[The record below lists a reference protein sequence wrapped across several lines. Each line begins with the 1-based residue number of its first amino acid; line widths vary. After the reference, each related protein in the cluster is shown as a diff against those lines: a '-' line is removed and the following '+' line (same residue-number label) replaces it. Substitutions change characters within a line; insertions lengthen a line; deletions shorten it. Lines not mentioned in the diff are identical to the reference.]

1 MPALTST
8 QASWQPGAAPLGQ
21 TLLDRPVVRGKFL
34 CVGDKKLWVRGA
46 TYGAFRPDNNKL
58 EYQDLDQ
65 IDRDFR
71 QMAESGFNAVR
82 IPHIVPPRKLLDIAA
97 HNCFA

>member
-8 QASWQPGAAPLGQ
+8 QASWRPGAAPLGQ

-34 CVGDKKLWVRGA
+34 YVGDEKLWVRGA
-46 TYGAFRPDNNKL
+46 TYGAFRPDKKSWNTRISI
-58 EYQDLDQ
+58 

-82 IPHIVPPRKLLDIAA
+82 IPHTMPPRKLLDIAA
-97 HNCFA
+97 HTVCA